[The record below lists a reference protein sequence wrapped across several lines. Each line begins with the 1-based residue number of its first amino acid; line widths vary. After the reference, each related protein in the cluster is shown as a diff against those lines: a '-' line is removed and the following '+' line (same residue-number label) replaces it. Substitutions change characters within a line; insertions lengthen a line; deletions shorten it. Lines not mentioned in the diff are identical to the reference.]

1 MSSGILFQ
9 WIHSET
15 CRWLWAKFFSQL
27 HHSTFSLYKTPQLIG
42 NSNSP
47 LFLLLFS
54 LSLSLRFEKTMDSSV
69 AARRPYFIDEDDGL
83 VSLVDVEAGISGNQ
97 NSHYPQPFFHRPRIC
112 HGGTHRRGTRNLSV
126 SSSRV
131 SARFYD
137 ARFEHHHHHF
147 LEACFLCKKPLSDN
161 KDIFMYRLVFPLYL
175 FFFHFKN
182 SCIY

>member
-1 MSSGILFQ
+1 
-9 WIHSET
+9 
-15 CRWLWAKFFSQL
+15 
-27 HHSTFSLYKTPQLIG
+27 
-42 NSNSP
+42 
-47 LFLLLFS
+47 
-54 LSLSLRFEKTMDSSV
+54 MDSSV

-97 NSHYPQPFFHRPRIC
+97 SSHYPQPFFHRPRIC

-161 KDIFMYRLVFPLYL
+161 KDIFMYRGDTPFCSEECREKQIDMDEAKEKKLNLSSSIKAMRKKDQRKSTSPGKSTTGHDCRFRAGTVLAA
-175 FFFHFKN
+175 
-182 SCIY
+182 